1 MSSWMYDTKDYY
13 IDIGESLEEPK
24 QDEYKIYNKKTGV
37 VEYSDYLLP
46 RVIDSM
52 LQMQER
58 LVEVVNKFNES
69 VKADNTP
76 QLTVIG
82 NGENSLH

>member
-13 IDIGESLEEPK
+13 ICIEDSLEEPK
-24 QDEYKIYNKKTGV
+24 QKEYKVVNKKTEV

-52 LQMQER
+52 IQMQDR
-58 LVEVVNKFNES
+58 LVEVVAKFNKS
-69 VKADNTP
+69 LKDDKTP
-76 QLTVIG
+76 KLTVIG

>member
-1 MSSWMYDTKDYY
+1 MVSLKYETEDYY

-24 QDEYKIYNKKTGV
+24 QREYKVYNKKTGV

-52 LQMQER
+52 LQMQEK

-76 QLTVIG
+76 KLTVIG

>member
-1 MSSWMYDTKDYY
+1 MVSLKYETEDYY

-24 QDEYKIYNKKTGV
+24 QREYKVYNKKTEV

-52 LQMQER
+52 LQMQEK

-76 QLTVIG
+76 KLTVIG